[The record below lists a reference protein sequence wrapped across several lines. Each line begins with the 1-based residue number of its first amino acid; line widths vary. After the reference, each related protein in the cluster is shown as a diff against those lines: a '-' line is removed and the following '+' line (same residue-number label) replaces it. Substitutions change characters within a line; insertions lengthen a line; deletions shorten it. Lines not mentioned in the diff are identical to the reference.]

1 MHSFQTTGCLLA
13 ADYLVVSLKVRQNVG
28 YDVVVVVVVVVVVEI
43 VLVAFV
49 SLFSFAL
56 FSFVKFVVIPA
67 EVLT

>member
-28 YDVVVVVVVVVVVEI
+28 YDVVVVVVVVVVEI

>member
-28 YDVVVVVVVVVVVEI
+28 YDVVVVVVVEI